1 MALYEYSWLIL
12 LSPLFSFAVIIFGTR
27 MWDLATRGRVAAI
40 AAQEAEAHAGHNGHD
55 ESHSDVELM
64 HEKGPRGEDLV
75 FENIEDP
82 KVPWLTMGAQISG
95 YLSVVIMALACIY
108 SWILLLNSA
117 GLISIAPLLPTQGI
131 PLTQISYAWCQN
143 IDATNNCFGLGSY
156 VIAFHLD
163 NLTIVMLAVV
173 TSITLLVQ
181 FYSQGSGHKGRIEDS
196 HNERSE
202 HNQEQRSLLYGLFT
216 KGYMERSAGFARFYA
231 YLSLFAFS
239 MLMIVFAANFLVIF
253 IGWELVGLSSY
264 LLIGFWFNKRS
275 KPVEDRLSPA
285 SASIEAFI
293 VNRVGDVG
301 FIIGI
306 MILFVST
313 GTFSFSELPTAVMHM
328 DKTVLTIAMILIF
341 CGAIG
346 KSAQV
351 PLHVWLPPAMEGP
364 TPVSALIHAATMV
377 AAGVYMVGRTWFIFA
392 AADPLAFQVVAWIG
406 GISAIFAAVIAL
418 VQTDFKRVLAFST
431 ISQLGYM
438 FVGMGIATG
447 SAYVYGP
454 GLGMFHLFTHAFFKA
469 LLFLCAGSVLY
480 ALHHATHKETQDMR
494 VMGGLGPLMPITG
507 IAWLIGTLAIGGFP
521 FFDSFFSKDNII
533 AVAFDTGNYA
543 LWAITLITAGL
554 TSFYM
559 FRAFILAFGGKEG
572 RWGGLWGGTYRGKI
586 YRIAGLEEGNQDKTY
601 LVEKDE
607 EEKEH
612 TNIPHESPLTIT
624 IPLILLMI
632 PSIFAG
638 DWFNFYTYI
647 DPNAAALTVRDV
659 LTDWKTWLGLTVSL
673 IGFTWAYVLYAR
685 VEFATLHD
693 YVENRAF
700 LRSAHRV
707 LLHKFYVDDLYNLL
721 IRYVVF
727 GFSHTAQAFDTY
739 VIDGIVNGVGR
750 LVTTI
755 GRDVRHVE
763 TGRVQAYMIGFFG
776 GVAVLAI
783 LVFALVAFVK

>member
-27 MWDLATRGRVAAI
+27 MWDLATRGRIAAI
-40 AAQEAEAHAGHNGHD
+40 SAHDVEAHAEHNGHS
-55 ESHSDVELM
+55 ESDSDVELL
-64 HEKGPRGEDLV
+64 HEKGPHGEDLV
-75 FENIEDP
+75 YENIEDP
-82 KVPWLTMGAQISG
+82 KVPELTPGAKISG
-95 YLSVVIMALACIY
+95 WLSVVIMALACIY
-108 SWILLLNSA
+108 AWILLLNTA
-117 GLISIAPLLPTQGI
+117 GLISVAPSLPIQGI
-131 PLTQISYAWCQN
+131 SLTQISYAWCQN
-143 IDATNNCFGLGSY
+143 IGATNNCFGLGSY
-156 VIAFHLD
+156 IIAFHLD
-163 NLTIVMLAVV
+163 NLTIVMLVVV

-181 FYSQGSGHKGRIEDS
+181 FYSQG
-196 HNERSE
+196 
-202 HNQEQRSLLYGLFT
+202 
-216 KGYMERSAGFARFYA
+216 YMEKSAGYARFYA

-239 MLMIVFAANFLVIF
+239 MLTIVFAANFLVIF

-264 LLIGFWFNKRS
+264 LLIGFWFNKKS
-275 KPVEDRLSPA
+275 KPAEDRLSPS
-285 SASIEAFI
+285 SAGIEAFI
-293 VNRVGDVG
+293 TNRVGDVG

-313 GTFSFSELPTAVMHM
+313 GTFSFSQLPTAVMHM
-328 DKTVLTIAMILIF
+328 DKTVLTVAMILIF

-406 GISAIFAAVIAL
+406 GISAIFAASIAL

-438 FVGMGIATG
+438 FVGMGVAAGT
-447 SAYVYGP
+447 AYGP

-494 VMGGLGPLMPITG
+494 VMGGLGPLMPITA
-507 IAWLIGTLAIGGFP
+507 IAWLVGTFAIGGFP

-559 FRAFILAFGGKEG
+559 FRAFLLAFGGKG
-572 RWGGLWGGTYRGKI
+572 GSLGGLWGGAYRGKI
-586 YRIAGLEEGNQDKTY
+586 YRIAGEEEGNQDKTY
-601 LVEKDE
+601 LVEMSP

-612 TNIPHESPLTIT
+612 VKVPHESPLFMT
-624 IPLILLMI
+624 IPLILLII

-638 DWFNFYTYI
+638 DWFNFYPYLQAGA
-647 DPNAAALTVRDV
+647 PALTVRDV
-659 LTDWKTWLGLTVSL
+659 LDDWKTWVGLVVSL

-685 VEFATLHD
+685 VEFARIQD
-693 YVENRAF
+693 YVQNRAF

-707 LLHKFYVDDLYNLL
+707 LLHKYYVDELYSLL

-727 GFSHTAQAFDTY
+727 GFSHISQAFDTY
-739 VIDGIVNGVGR
+739 VIDGIVNGVAR
-750 LVTTI
+750 LITTI

-763 TGRVQAYMIGFFG
+763 TGRVQTYMIGFFG

-783 LVFALVAFVK
+783 LVFALVTFVK